1 MKDTQRGDYVYK
13 DIYPLYTKLITEYI
27 HRGAKVIMY
36 MMIYIHRSNYVYNDI
51 YPLYTKV
58 VMFTMIYIHRGD
70 YIYTGQSTPL
80 TPTGI

>member
-1 MKDTQRGDYVYK
+1 
-13 DIYPLYTKLITEYI
+13 
-27 HRGAKVIMY
+27 

-80 TPTGI
+80 TPTGIYCPPGERCPTNPEFPPLPKNMTRN